1 MEPRTSRAA
10 TDVGAVM
17 SLAPQLEAVG
27 RIASSEER
35 TAQYTRLLEQA
46 LHDTPSA
53 SLPSLVRTYVDGAVL
68 DPVNTT
74 GAGLLVGR
82 HMLAHLAT
90 QLAAAHIPANILCTI
105 VSDTLASCE
114 ASSIMW
120 DDELGPWRVLLAEQH
135 ASLSRWRDAA
145 QALQSITPHAARRIP
160 QLSFA
165 QLCVRVV
172 ELWLHDLPS
181 HVAEAEQAIKRA
193 NSAILEERDNKA
205 LVHELWSYHAR
216 VLAIQ
221 HRFMEAAARYMDLPH
236 ADMYAAVYAIISPP
250 SAQRTSMLTRLAQR
264 ASAWPFAQTLHHAAE
279 GRFLRPA
286 DLEALAPFLGGVP
299 VQPDVFVEH
308 NVCVALSFFSSVP
321 LTQLTR
327 LVGLDAHEHGVQACE
342 AAVARL
348 LSQGV
353 LPTDTCWIDQVT
365 QAVYLDAPDAETDRE
380 ARISACLQ
388 ALDAAHARLSA

>member
-1 MEPRTSRAA
+1 MET
-10 TDVGAVM
+10 
-17 SLAPQLEAVG
+17 
-27 RIASSEER
+27 
-35 TAQYTRLLEQA
+35 
-46 LHDTPSA
+46 
-53 SLPSLVRTYVDGAVL
+53 
-68 DPVNTT
+68 
-74 GAGLLVGR
+74 
-82 HMLAHLAT
+82 
-90 QLAAAHIPANILCTI
+90 
-105 VSDTLASCE
+105 
-114 ASSIMW
+114 
-120 DDELGPWRVLLAEQH
+120 
-135 ASLSRWRDAA
+135 
-145 QALQSITPHAARRIP
+145 
-160 QLSFA
+160 
-165 QLCVRVV
+165 
-172 ELWLHDLPS
+172 
-181 HVAEAEQAIKRA
+181 
-193 NSAILEERDNKA
+193 
-205 LVHELWSYHAR
+205 
-216 VLAIQ
+216 
-221 HRFMEAAARYMDLPH
+221 AARYMDLPH

-250 SAQRTSMLTRLAQR
+250 SAQRTSMLTRLVQQ